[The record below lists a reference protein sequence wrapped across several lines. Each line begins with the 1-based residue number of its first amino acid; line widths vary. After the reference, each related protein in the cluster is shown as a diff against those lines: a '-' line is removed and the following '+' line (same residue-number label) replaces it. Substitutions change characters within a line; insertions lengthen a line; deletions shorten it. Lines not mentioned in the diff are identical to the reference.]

1 MFARMIERAS
11 TLIGALALILMM
23 LQIAVD
29 VLLRNFTGSAIP
41 ATADL
46 VSKYYMV
53 AVAFVPLALADL
65 HRRHIEAT
73 IFTDRL
79 RGAPRRLVE
88 LFGVSLSL
96 VAFALVGWGATQ
108 EALKNTAR
116 GSYVDAGLIQV
127 PTWPGYWI
135 LPLGFGLMVLVLVL
149 RIPAVLRGQSGPV
162 AMALAPE
169 EDA

>member
-1 MFARMIERAS
+1 MIARMIERAS
-11 TLIGALALILMM
+11 TLIGAVALMLMM

-29 VLLRNFTGSAIP
+29 VLLRNLTGSAIP

-73 IFTDRL
+73 IFTDGL

-88 LFGVSLSL
+88 AFGVCLSL
-96 VAFALVGWGATQ
+96 AAFGLLGWGATQ

-127 PTWPGYWI
+127 PTWPGYWF
-135 LPLGFGLMVLVLVL
+135 LPLGFVLMALVLAS
-149 RIPAVLRGQSGPV
+149 RIPAVLRGQHGPS
-162 AMALAPE
+162 ALALAPE
-169 EDA
+169 EEA